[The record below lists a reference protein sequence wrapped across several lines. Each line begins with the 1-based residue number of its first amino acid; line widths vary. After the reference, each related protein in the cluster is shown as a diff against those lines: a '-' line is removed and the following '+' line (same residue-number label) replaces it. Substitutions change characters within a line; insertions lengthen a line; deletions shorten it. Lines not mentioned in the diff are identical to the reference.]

1 VQRGRRVNV
10 DQTQNLALI
19 LIVLSLVIY
28 VVARRH
34 R

>member
-1 VQRGRRVNV
+1 MNI

-19 LIVLSLVIY
+19 LVLFALVIY
-28 VVARRH
+28 VVARNH